1 MPSNVFDTSSVVG
14 AEAEAAAAPASKK
27 KMVRGFAGTV
37 DKETTPSVD
46 ERMALL
52 RLQVLKEREEAA
64 QVKAASVSAP
74 ASVSAGT
81 GAAVAEAAVGEAAA
95 GEAEAVPAAAGA
107 EVEAEASW
115 YKTDDGAQIFS
126 TGN

>member
-1 MPSNVFDTSSVVG
+1 MPSNVFDTSSSSIVG
-14 AEAEAAAAPASKK
+14 AEAEAVAAPAPKK

-46 ERMALL
+46 ERMTLL

-64 QVKAASVSAP
+64 QVKAASA
-74 ASVSAGT
+74 SAGT

-107 EVEAEASW
+107 EAEAEASW